1 MSMTVIIVS
10 SVSVIEAVDATD
22 SEQLTTPPQSTDQV
36 QSSHSTL
43 LHNHSYFIVRT
54 RVYLNKTANHKLK

>member
-1 MSMTVIIVS
+1 MTVIIVS

-43 LHNHSYFIVRT
+43 FQTQLIIHTSLLGQEFIRT
-54 RVYLNKTANHKLK
+54 KLLTTN

>member
-1 MSMTVIIVS
+1 MTVIIVS

-43 LHNHSYFIVRT
+43 LQNQLIIHTSLLGQEITRT
-54 RVYLNKTANHKLK
+54 KLLTTN